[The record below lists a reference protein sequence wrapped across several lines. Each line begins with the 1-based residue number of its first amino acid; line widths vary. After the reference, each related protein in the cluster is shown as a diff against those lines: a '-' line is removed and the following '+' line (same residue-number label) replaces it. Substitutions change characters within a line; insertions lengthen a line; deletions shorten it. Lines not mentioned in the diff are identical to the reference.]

1 MIPVVT
7 FALVF
12 LGCTGAYWFF
22 VVRLEQQAERA
33 LSRRLTPRARA
44 AAAATGRLLK
54 DVQAMSTVGAL
65 DNALAR
71 THGLSTNLQNLIDQS
86 GAKTTVAK
94 LLLTCGC
101 VALAVFLGMML
112 LTGMLLAAIPA
123 AAAVAF
129 APVGILRFRRTR
141 RLRRFE
147 EQFPEALD
155 LLARALRAGHS
166 FSTAIEMVAD
176 EMPVP
181 IGPEFRLLYDQ
192 QNYGLA
198 MPDALRLFAERIPI
212 LDSRFFVTAVL
223 IQRESGGNLSEVL
236 DNLAKV
242 MRDRFRVKRQMRVL
256 SAHGRITGWVLVGLP
271 PVLGVALMTINDE
284 HRTTMLG
291 DPLGHQMLIVG
302 AALQVIG
309 ALIIR
314 KIVNVEY

>member
-12 LGCTGAYWFF
+12 IGCSGAYWFF
-22 VVRLEQQAERA
+22 VVRPEQHAERT
-33 LSRRLTPRARA
+33 LSRRLTPRAAA

-54 DVQAMSTVGAL
+54 DVKAMSTFGAF
-65 DNALAR
+65 DSALGR
-71 THGLSTNLQNLIDQS
+71 SRGLSTSLQALIDQS
-86 GAKTTVAK
+86 GSKTTVAK

-101 VALAVFLGMML
+101 VALAVFVGLML
-112 LTGMLLAAIPA
+112 LIGMALAAIPA
-123 AAAVAF
+123 AAVAAF
-129 APVGILRFRRTR
+129 APIAVLRFKRTR

-166 FSTAIEMVAD
+166 FSTGIEMVAE
-176 EMPVP
+176 EMPTP
-181 IGPEFRLLYDQ
+181 MGPEFKLLYDQ

-242 MRDRFRVKRQMRVL
+242 MRDRFRVKRQMRVI
-256 SAHGRITGWVLVGLP
+256 SAHGRITGWVLVALP
-271 PVLGVALMTINDE
+271 PVLGVVLMTINED
-284 HRTTMLG
+284 HRNTMFG
-291 DPLGHQMLIVG
+291 DPLGHQMMFAGV
-302 AALQVIG
+302 ALQVIG
-309 ALIIR
+309 TLIIR